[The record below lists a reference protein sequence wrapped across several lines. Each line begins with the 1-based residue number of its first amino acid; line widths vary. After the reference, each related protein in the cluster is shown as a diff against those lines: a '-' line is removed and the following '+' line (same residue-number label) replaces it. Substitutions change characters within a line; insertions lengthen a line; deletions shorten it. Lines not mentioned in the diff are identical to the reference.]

1 MLGTHFTL
9 LALSIAVALFAALLA
24 MVKAGRRFGMRAAR
38 DGDRG
43 QSGLGGAEGAVYG
56 LMGLLIA
63 FSFSGAASRFE
74 KRRELLVAEA
84 NAIGTAYLRVDL
96 LRAEHQ
102 PAIRAVFR
110 QYLDSRLAAYRK
122 LPDMCTALFIAV
134 MSFFLGQSQ
143 VFPYAVRTSGLL
155 AVPGIVVATL
165 LVFWLVRV
173 LFTRKYRSATPPAT
187 LAIGHPAT

>member
-1 MLGTHFTL
+1 MLVAVSAGTGL
-9 LALSIAVALFAALLA
+9 LRLGMSDGRFAAVAFVFGGVALLA
-24 MVKAGRRFGMRAAR
+24 AALDLR
-38 DGDRG
+38 MITRG
-43 QSGLGGAEGAVYG
+43 GVVGA
-56 LMGLLIA
+56 
-63 FSFSGAASRFE
+63 
-74 KRRELLVAEA
+74 
-84 NAIGTAYLRVDL
+84 
-96 LRAEHQ
+96 Q
-102 PAIRAVFR
+102 
-110 QYLDSRLAAYRK
+110 RLARH
-122 LPDMCTALFIAV
+122 LWRMCTALFIAV